1 MGKLI
6 SSGLQSIVA
15 VGAGNG
21 GAIANAILAVPMP
34 VGLPPQGAVKMVIRK
49 ISWYL
54 GLGIN
59 ATLLIGYGD
68 RTVAGSLFRQV
79 FPTILMVTGVH
90 DEWRNPPIMG
100 NTREGFMI
108 DVTPVTGTLGD
119 IYIES
124 PTVGIAGVPNNA
136 FVILEVELL

>member
-49 ISWYL
+49 IAWHQVC
-54 GLGIN
+54 GVN
-59 ATLLIGYGD
+59 AILLIGYGD
-68 RTVAGSLFRQV
+68 RTVVGSLFRQV
-79 FPTILMVTGVH
+79 GPPILMVNGVDDH
-90 DEWRNPPIMG
+90 WDNPPIMG
-100 NTREGFMI
+100 NAREGFMI